1 MRKKS
6 FKYFSER
13 GIHVIYNDNLVF
25 DVWCDRIWH
34 RSWTKLAHFRCSVNT
49 PSERKENYFL
59 FYVNK
64 ENVQEKDNH
73 ITFCTI
79 AFRGKCNAIF
89 MGNNRKR
96 NPTHLFFFVL
106 ENKIGNRKKVNYLY
120 FFVLED
126 KISNRRTVNYLLFF
140 VLENKI
146 GNCKTVN

>member
-1 MRKKS
+1 MTSELDKISPFPVQCECAKRKK
-6 FKYFSER
+6 
-13 GIHVIYNDNLVF
+13 G
-25 DVWCDRIWH
+25 
-34 RSWTKLAHFRCSVNT
+34 KL
-49 PSERKENYFL
+49 FL